1 MKRRRFDLP
10 SVRVDRRELLR
21 MAGLGLLGGSASGWF
36 PLLANEVA
44 DHPDRR
50 RHCVLLWMA
59 GGPSQTDTF
68 DMKPAHANGGEFKEI
83 QTAAPGLRFS
93 EHLPTL
99 AQHADQ
105 MAVIR
110 SLSTKEG
117 DHDRGTYLM
126 RTGQRPGG
134 PVRYPCIG
142 SSLSKSLGSHEAELP
157 NYVSIVPN
165 QAFNPAAFGPG
176 FLGPGYAP
184 TTVGI
189 SNSGQA
195 DEDGD
200 PSQNAYA
207 RLGVDYLNL
216 PPGVDRLQ
224 AQGRVELWRSLQD
237 DFLARRQ
244 AGNVVAHDT
253 AYRRAMSVMQSGA
266 KEAFDLSCEP
276 SKVRDAY
283 GRGSFGQGCLMAR
296 RLIEQG
302 VPFLEVALGTIEGNA
317 VGWDTHI
324 NNFPAVRSLSEQL
337 DAGWGALMSEL
348 KERGLLEVTTILW
361 MGEFGRTPAINGN
374 AGRDHHPQAW
384 TCVMAGGGIQGG
396 QAYGKT
402 SDNGTEVEDGKVDV
416 GDVLCTLCH
425 ALGVDPDTENMTDL
439 GRPIRIAEGNP
450 ITDVLA

>member
-1 MKRRRFDLP
+1 MRRRFNRSTARL
-10 SVRVDRRELLR
+10 DRRELLR
-21 MAGLGLLGGSASGWF
+21 LAGLGILGGSTSGWF
-36 PLLANEVA
+36 PVLANEVA
-44 DHPDRR
+44 SHPDRR
-50 RHCVLLWMA
+50 RHCVLLWMT

-68 DMKPAHANGGEFKEI
+68 DMKPSHANGGEFKEI
-83 QTAAPGLRFS
+83 QTAVPGLRFS
-93 EHLPTL
+93 EHLPRL
-99 AQHADQ
+99 ARHADR

-110 SLSTKEG
+110 GLSTKEG

-142 SSLSKSLGSHEAELP
+142 SSLSKSLGSPEAELP

-189 SNSGQA
+189 SNSDPSGASQ
-195 DEDGD
+195 D
-200 PSQNAYA
+200 PSQSAYA

-216 PPGVDRLQ
+216 PPGVEPLQ
-224 AQGRVELWRSLQD
+224 AQGRVELWRNLQS
-237 DFLARRQ
+237 DFLARHR
-244 AGNVVAHDT
+244 AGNVIAQDT
-253 AYRRAMSVMQSGA
+253 AYRRAMSVMQSRA
-266 KEAFDLSCEP
+266 KEAFDVSREP

-302 VPFLEVALGTIEGNA
+302 VPFVEVSLGTIDGNA
-317 VGWDTHI
+317 VGWDTHV
-324 NNFPAVRSLSEQL
+324 NNFPAVRALSEQL
-337 DAGWGALMSEL
+337 DAGWGTLMSEL
-348 KERGLLEVTTILW
+348 NERGLLEVTTILW

-384 TCVMAGGGIQGG
+384 TCVMAGGGIRGG

-402 SDNGTEVEDGKVDV
+402 SDDGTEVVDGKVDV
-416 GDVLCTLCH
+416 GDVICTLCH
-425 ALGVDPDTENMTDL
+425 ALGVDPHTENMTDL
-439 GRPIRIAEGNP
+439 GRPIRIAEGSP
-450 ITDVLA
+450 VREILA